1 MSRRLLLSLALL
13 VGAFVLFFS
22 PSEARAD
29 KVVLVNGGAV
39 RGTVV
44 EETRRYV
51 KVKKK
56 SGMVITIRRD
66 EIDRV
71 EKTDWKKVLQE
82 REAKL
87 KRDDLD
93 GRYQL
98 AVFCKDHALDQDAER
113 LCKEVIARDTNHEDA
128 RRFLGYRQVK
138 GEWLR
143 GDALKRALG
152 LVLYKGKWI
161 TPEEQGRLEAER
173 AARVAEKARARKR
186 PVPASAGRSEAGAL
200 PRPALPQAEED
211 LLKAVRGSGSVERR
225 EEAARAL
232 SAKGGAA
239 QQALRDALNEEL
251 SQARAKVS
259 KHFER
264 SKGKIRAKLA
274 RKIVTLR
281 QKALGIIFDKSIYPD
296 ANHGASGQPVVDKA
310 VGELI
315 RAYDHPLE
323 SLRDDDKL
331 VGLLAEVERLAA
343 WAQRYG
349 GSESTYAQIEAELA
363 AEAKQSIDMR
373 RFPVDGTD
381 AKVLRQSQEILLYN
395 QKKKSSATEQERACI
410 RATNE
415 YRMLFGL
422 RALKLHEPL
431 MRAARGHSNDM
442 EQRRFFDHMSPV
454 PGKRSPGDRCKAEG
468 ASYAGENIAM
478 GMNTGRGA
486 FNAWYTSS
494 GHHRNML
501 MKGHVSIGIG
511 NSQSGRYW
519 TQNFGYDNP
528 K

>member
-13 VGAFVLFFS
+13 VGALVLLR

-44 EETRRYV
+44 KETRRYV

-71 EKTDWKKVLQE
+71 EKTDWRKVLAE
-82 REAKL
+82 RESKL

-93 GRYQL
+93 ARYQL
-98 AVFCKDHALDQDAER
+98 AVFCKDHALDKDAER
-113 LCKEVIARDTNHEDA
+113 LCKEVIARDSDHEDA
-128 RRFLGYRQVK
+128 RRFLGYRKVK
-138 GEWLR
+138 NQWLR
-143 GDALKRALG
+143 GEELKQALG
-152 LVLYKGKWI
+152 LVRYRGKWI

-186 PVPASAGRSEAGAL
+186 SLPASAKRSEAGVVA
-200 PRPALPQAEED
+200 RPALPAAEED
-211 LLKAVRGSGSVERR
+211 LLKALRGSGSVERR

-232 SAKGGAA
+232 SAKGGPARR
-239 QQALRDALNEEL
+239 ALREALNEEL
-251 SQARAKVS
+251 AQARAKVS
-259 KHFER
+259 KYFER

-274 RKIVTLR
+274 RKIVVLR
-281 QKALGIIFDKSIYPD
+281 KKAFGIIFDKSIYPD
-296 ANHGASGQPVVDKA
+296 ANHGASGQPTVDKA

-323 SLRDDDKL
+323 SLRDEDKL
-331 VGLLAEVERLAA
+331 TSLLAEVERLAG
-343 WAQRYG
+343 WSQRYA
-349 GSESTYAQIEAELA
+349 GSETSYQEIEAALA
-363 AEAKQSIDMR
+363 AEAKQTIDMR

-381 AKVLRQSQEILLYN
+381 AKVLRQSQEVLVYN

-454 PGKRSPGDRCKAEG
+454 PGKRSPADRCKAEG
-468 ASYAGENIAM
+468 ASYSGENIAM

-501 MKGHVSIGIG
+501 TKGHVSIGIG